1 MEHKHNLKYSKR
13 LDDPMTLK
21 ELEIWH
27 SQEIEMSTNPNAK
40 KHRGKTFKETSEEL
54 RCSPNRIARTK
65 RKSTYNSQTQAFLE
79 GELDFST
86 KEYAKGL
93 VELTKA
99 TKKVN
104 IRVPS
109 KVEGKIKGSA
119 FVIERVEE
127 PENNVR
133 FNALVEIGDIFGA
146 KAPKQI
152 DLKHSMQ
159 ALGDD
164 ELIEGYEQS
173 AKEIEENANTRRKIT
188 GSLDAGA
195 CITNATAFA
204 GSEVAVEPR
213 EHAEGATT
221 P

>member
-1 MEHKHNLKYSKR
+1 
-13 LDDPMTLK
+13 LK
-21 ELEIWH
+21 ET
-27 SQEIEMSTNPNAK
+27 MT
-40 KHRGKTFKETSEEL
+40 EL
-54 RCSPNRIARTK
+54 NVGTKAIARTK
-65 RKSTYNSQTQAFLE
+65 KKSTYNAQTQAFLE
-79 GELDFST
+79 NELDFST

-99 TKKVN
+99 TKSVN

-109 KVEGKIKGSA
+109 KVEGKIKGPA
-119 FVIERVEE
+119 FVVERVEE

-133 FNALVEIGDIFGA
+133 FNALSEIGDIFGA
-146 KAPKQI
+146 KAPKQV

-164 ELIEGYEQS
+164 ELIEGFERS
-173 AKEIEENANTRRKIT
+173 AREIEQNANTRRKIT

-195 CITNATAFA
+195 CITNATAFT
-204 GSEVAVEPR
+204 GSEVAVESG
-213 EHAEGATT
+213 EYAEGTTT